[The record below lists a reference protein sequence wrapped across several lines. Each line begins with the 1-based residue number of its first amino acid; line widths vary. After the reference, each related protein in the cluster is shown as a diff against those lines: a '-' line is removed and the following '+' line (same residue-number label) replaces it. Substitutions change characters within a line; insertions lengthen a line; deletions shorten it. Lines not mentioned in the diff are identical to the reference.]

1 MGVAERVLSE
11 GDAHER
17 AALELLAN
25 DLIAARTALS
35 APTPDLPGFGPKP
48 DPGALAGAL
57 ARNAQRLWQARQ
69 ELYDRAIDH
78 PTAADLLGVSDRE
91 VSNLV
96 AAGKLLTL
104 DGPDGER
111 LPAWQFN
118 LDTSGVRLQGIHR
131 VAAVF
136 PGRVLGLSAWMVAPN
151 PSLAGRTPAAA
162 LADGDVD
169 LVVAV
174 AEHR

>member
-17 AALELLAN
+17 AALEMLAN
-25 DLIAARTALS
+25 DLIAARTATS
-35 APTPDLPGFGPKP
+35 VPSPELPGLGPKP

-57 ARNAQRLWQARQ
+57 ARNRQRLWQARQ
-69 ELYDRAIDH
+69 ELYDRAIDY
-78 PTAADLLGVSDRE
+78 PTAAAMHGVSDRQ

-96 AAGKLLTL
+96 VAGKLLTL
-104 DGPDGER
+104 DGPHGKR
-111 LPAWQFN
+111 LPAWQFD
-118 LDTSGVRLQGIHR
+118 LDTSGVRLRGIDR

-136 PGRVLGLSAWMVAPN
+136 PGRVLGLSSWMVPPN

-162 LADGDVD
+162 LGDGDVD

>member
-1 MGVAERVLSE
+1 MGVAEQVLAG
-11 GDAHER
+11 GDVHER

-25 DLIAARTALS
+25 DLIAARTAAS
-35 APTPDLPGFGPKP
+35 APTPDLPGFGPRP
-48 DPGALAGAL
+48 DPGELAGAL
-57 ARNAQRLWQARQ
+57 ARNRQRLWQARQ
-69 ELYDRAIDH
+69 ELYGGAFDYA
-78 PTAADLLGVSDRE
+78 TAAAMLGVSDRQ

-96 AAGKLLTL
+96 AGGKLLTV
-104 DGPDGER
+104 DGPHGKR
-111 LPAWQFN
+111 LPAWQFD
-118 LDTSGVRLQGIHR
+118 LDTSGVRLQGIDR

-136 PGRVLGLSAWMVAPN
+136 PGRVLGLSSWMATPN

>member
-25 DLIAARTALS
+25 NLIAARTALS

-111 LPAWQFN
+111 LPA
-118 LDTSGVRLQGIHR
+118 
-131 VAAVF
+131 
-136 PGRVLGLSAWMVAPN
+136 
-151 PSLAGRTPAAA
+151 
-162 LADGDVD
+162 
-169 LVVAV
+169 
-174 AEHR
+174 